1 LLPGF
6 KELGIKNIGVFK
18 PKADSLNNLYLL
30 IPYKSLEKFTST
42 NEAFQN
48 SQILLENGGEYIS
61 GTNNDRPYNKMS
73 TILLKGFKD
82 MRNEAITGKR
92 PRKDR
97 VYELRSYKSSTETL
111 LKNKIKMF
119 NKRGEIKLFDDLI
132 LMLFFYGE
140 VLAWPDMPNLMYLT
154 TFHNQKSR
162 DEHWESFS
170 NSPAWK
176 KMVALPEY
184 QSNISEIE
192 IHFLYPTEYSDY

>member
-1 LLPGF
+1 
-6 KELGIKNIGVFK
+6 
-18 PKADSLNNLYLL
+18 
-30 IPYKSLEKFTST
+30 
-42 NEAFQN
+42 
-48 SQILLENGGEYIS
+48 
-61 GTNNDRPYNKMS
+61 MS
-73 TILLKGFKD
+73 TILLKAFKD
-82 MRNEAITGKR
+82 MPVMKPSPVKG
-92 PRKDR
+92 PRKNR

-140 VLAWPDMPNLMYLT
+140 VLAGPDMPNLMYLT

-184 QSNISEIE
+184 QSNVSEIE